1 MKKSIFLLGC
11 VAIALASCHSPEER
25 AAMKASADSAA
36 NAAGAPKPEHAT
48 VAEPAADSA
57 KTDTAAAAAKE
68 IAPKTDAPVVAAAEV
83 KPAEKAAAHPGEALI
98 KKSDCL
104 ACHNVSQKIVGPAYK
119 NVAAKYAATEENIEL
134 LADKIINGGSGV
146 WGAIP
151 MSPHPSI
158 SKADA
163 KEMVKYILSLKK

>member
-1 MKKSIFLLGC
+1 MKKSIFLMSC
-11 VAIALASCHSPEER
+11 IAIALASCHSPEER

-36 NAAGAPKPEHAT
+36 NAGTAVEKEPVATAAPAD
-48 VAEPAADSA
+48 AAKA
-57 KTDTAAAAAKE
+57 DTAAKE
-68 IAPKTDAPVVAAAEV
+68 VAPKTDAPIVAATEV

-119 NVAAKYAATEENIEL
+119 NVAAKYPATDENIEM

-151 MSPHPSI
+151 MSPHPAV

>member
-1 MKKSIFLLGC
+1 MKTSIFLLGC
-11 VAIALASCHSPEER
+11 IAIALASCHSPEER
-25 AAMKASADSAA
+25 AAMNASADSAA
-36 NAAGAPKPEHAT
+36 KAEAGSKTAPAAT
-48 VAEPAADSA
+48 VAPAGDSA
-57 KTDTAAAAAKE
+57 KTDTVAKE
-68 IAPKTDAPVVAAAEV
+68 VAPKTDAPVVAATEV
-83 KPAEKAAAHPGEALI
+83 KPAEKPAALPGEALL

-119 NVAAKYAATEENIEL
+119 NVAAKYPATDENIEM

-146 WGAIP
+146 WGAVP
-151 MSPHPSI
+151 MSPHPAL